1 MSTPVNAIVE
11 GNELVIRLPIN
22 QGKVRSKSGK
32 TLIVATTNGNIQT
45 DILIDGTPVVLG
57 VNAYRKEA

>member
-1 MSTPVNAIVE
+1 MSPVNAIIE
-11 GNELVIRLPIN
+11 GDELVIRLPIN
-22 QGKVRSKSGK
+22 KGPVRSKSGK